1 MSVSNAEKKAP
12 SRPLPKLNE
21 LDTGEFWQATA
32 NKEFR
37 YQQCANCGTIMWHPR
52 AHCTGCVDGDLRWKV
67 SAGKG
72 TIYSFSV
79 VRLSYHP
86 FFRTKVPYAVAYVD
100 LDEGPRFLTNVTG
113 IDDPLTDVH
122 VGQSVEL
129 AWEEH
134 DELCIPLVRPA

>member
-1 MSVSNAEKKAP
+1 ME
-12 SRPLPKLNE
+12 
-21 LDTGEFWQATA
+21 
-32 NKEFR
+32 
-37 YQQCANCGTIMWHPR
+37 I
-52 AHCTGCVDGDLRWKV
+52 LRWKV

-122 VGQSVEL
+122 VGQRVEL

-134 DELCIPLVRPA
+134 DDLCIPLVRPA